1 MLSIISSG
9 LLSANKEIST
19 ISNNISNANST
30 GYKRS
35 TMEFQDIY
43 AKTSDQIDNAI
54 TGMGARNSGMRVIHS
69 QGSLE
74 TTGMTLDLG
83 ISGYGMFVG
92 TDPVDGGRSYTRDGS
107 FSLNE
112 AGQMITNTGNILMS
126 TTGEPITIPFRVM
139 NNDTSGQY
147 LDVNS
152 ILINARGE
160 VSADYGTNV
169 KLQLGQIGLARFR
182 NVNGLTQRGLN
193 EFEASNLSG
202 LPTFGAPVDG
212 VFGQIVQ
219 GSIEAS
225 NTDVSNEM
233 VMMMR
238 AQQAF
243 GASSRLVQAEADIVS
258 TFTKG

>member
-9 LLSANKEIST
+9 ILAANKEISS
-19 ISNNISNANST
+19 ISHNISNANSS
-30 GYKRS
+30 GFKRS
-35 TMEFQDIY
+35 TTDFQDIY

-54 TGMGARNSGMRVIHS
+54 TGMGTRNSGMRVNHS
-69 QGSLE
+69 QGSLK
-74 TTGMTLDLG
+74 TTGLTLDLAV
-83 ISGYGMFVG
+83 SGYGFFVAA
-92 TDPVDGGRSYTRDGS
+92 DPVGNGISYTRDGS
-107 FSLNE
+107 FSLNDE
-112 AGQMITNTGNILMS
+112 GQMITNTGKLLMS
-126 TTGEPITIPFRVM
+126 TTGEPITIPFRLV

-152 ILINARGE
+152 ILIDARGK

-182 NVNGLTQRGLN
+182 NVNGLKQLGLN
-193 EFEASNLSG
+193 EFEANNLSG
-202 LPTFGAPVDG
+202 LPVLGAPVDG

-219 GSIEAS
+219 GSIETS
-225 NTDVSNEM
+225 NTSVTDEM

-243 GASSRLVQAEADIVS
+243 GASSRMVQAEADIIS
-258 TFTKG
+258 KFIDG